1 MQSRTEVLWIGP
13 WPDRY
18 IPNAPMYQHTIHL
31 YVLKREEEGEGEE
44 GGRGRR
50 RRRGRKRKEEEE
62 PMEDEEEEEDK
73 AEEEERRWSCTGWGD
88 EQLSGFGNLSNW
100 YGLVNGEV
108 H

>member
-1 MQSRTEVLWIGP
+1 MDRSLAGSVHTKCTNVSTHNTFICTE
-13 WPDRY
+13 
-18 IPNAPMYQHTIHL
+18 
-31 YVLKREEEGEGEE
+31 E
-44 GGRGRR
+44 GRGRR

-62 PMEDEEEEEDK
+62 PMEDEEDK